1 MKILISILLVL
12 ILLLQYD
19 LWLGESSLITVW
31 KLERMVEVQEQEN
44 QKLKERNSA
53 LAGEVLDLK
62 KGKQAVEE
70 RARSELGMIKEG
82 ETFIQLVDPKL
93 SKRNK

>member
-1 MKILISILLVL
+1 MKFLIAILLVL
-12 ILLLQYD
+12 ILILQYD
-19 LWLGESSLITVW
+19 LWFGESSLITLW
-31 KLERMVEVQEQEN
+31 KLEKTVEIQEQEN
-44 QKLKERNSA
+44 QKLNERNSA

-82 ETFIQLVDPKL
+82 ETFIQLVDPEL
-93 SKRNK
+93 SKKK

>member
-1 MKILISILLVL
+1 MKVLIALLLVL
-12 ILLLQYD
+12 ILILQID
-19 LWLGESSLITVW
+19 LWFGESSIITVW
-31 KLERMVEVQEQEN
+31 KLEESVEQQLLEN

-53 LAGEVLDLK
+53 LAGEVIDLK

-93 SKRNK
+93 SNKK

>member
-1 MKILISILLVL
+1 MKAIIAILLVIIL
-12 ILLLQYD
+12 ILQYD
-19 LWLGESSLITVW
+19 LWFGESSLVTVW
-31 KLERMVEVQEQEN
+31 KLEKTVETQKLEN

-82 ETFIQLVDPKL
+82 ETFIQLVDPEL
-93 SKRNK
+93 SKKK

>member
-1 MKILISILLVL
+1 MRYLIAILLVL
-12 ILLLQYD
+12 ILILQYD
-19 LWLGESSLITVW
+19 LWFGESSLITFW
-31 KLERMVEVQEQEN
+31 KLEKTVEVQEQEN

-82 ETFIQLVDPKL
+82 ETFIQLVDPEL
-93 SKRNK
+93 SKKK

>member
-1 MKILISILLVL
+1 MKILITILIIL
-12 ILLLQYD
+12 ILILQYD
-19 LWLGESSLITVW
+19 LWFGESSLISVW
-31 KLERMVEVQEQEN
+31 KLENSIGIQKTEN

-53 LAGEVLDLK
+53 LAGEVIDLK

-82 ETFIQLVDPKL
+82 ETFIQLVDPQQSTK
-93 SKRNK
+93 K

>member
-1 MKILISILLVL
+1 MFLILI
-12 ILLLQYD
+12 LQYD
-19 LWLGESSLITVW
+19 LWFGESSLISVW
-31 KLERMVEVQEQEN
+31 KLENSIEIQKAKN

-53 LAGEVLDLK
+53 LAGEVIDLK

-93 SKRNK
+93 STKK